1 MGFIS
6 PKKLLDSRINTL
18 FGPLHGENVLYCGM
32 DEAGRGPWAG
42 PVVACALVFKNG
54 SIRLPGLKDSKKL
67 SADKREHL
75 YQKIARQSYF
85 GLGRAEADEIDEF
98 GLIKATK
105 LAYERALGQLIER
118 INTDF
123 VRDPESHSVQKFNH
137 SNQHGTNQSKK
148 NTPVLEANAIQTS
161 NNCSLNEHYSLQL
174 FIDGRDKFNLPY
186 PAISI
191 IKGDEKVKLIACA
204 SIMAKVERD
213 RIMCEMA
220 KEYLNYGFEKHMG
233 YGTALHQKMLA
244 KWGICDQHRKSY
256 SPVRKFI
263 DL

>member
-1 MGFIS
+1 M
-6 PKKLLDSRINTL
+6 LDGRINTL
-18 FGPLHGENVLYCGM
+18 FGPLHGENVLCCGM

-42 PVVACALVFKNG
+42 PVVACALVFKKG
-54 SIRLPGLKDSKKL
+54 SIRLPGIKDSKKL
-67 SADKREHL
+67 SAIKRNQM

-85 GLGRAEADEIDEF
+85 GIGRAEAAEIDEM

-105 LAYERALGQLIER
+105 VAYERALSGLVEKIKCDSKHEQ
-118 INTDF
+118 N
-123 VRDPESHSVQKFNH
+123 SHSGQKSNH
-137 SNQHGTNQSKK
+137 SLPNRTNPYRE
-148 NTPVLEANAIQTS
+148 NHPALDANAIQIF
-161 NNCSLNEHYSLQL
+161 NNCPLNELYSLQL

-213 RIMCEMA
+213 KIMRELA
-220 KEYLNYGFEKHMG
+220 QKHSNYGFEKHMG

-256 SPVRKFI
+256 APVRKYI
-263 DL
+263 V

>member
-1 MGFIS
+1 M
-6 PKKLLDSRINTL
+6 DTL
-18 FGPLHGENVLYCGM
+18 FGPLHGEKVFYCGM

-67 SADKREHL
+67 CAQKREQM
-75 YQKIARQSYF
+75 YQKIARQSYY
-85 GLGRAEADEIDEF
+85 GIGRAEAAEIDCF

-105 LAYERALGQLIER
+105 LAYERGLGQLIER

-123 VRDPESHSVQKFNH
+123 VRDPESHSVQNSNH

-148 NTPVLEANAIQTS
+148 NTPILEASAIQSS
-161 NNCSLNEHYSLQL
+161 NNSSLNELYSLQL

-213 RIMCEMA
+213 KIMCELA
-220 KEYLNYGFEKHMG
+220 KKHQNYGFEKHMG

-244 KWGICDQHRKSY
+244 KWGVCDQHRKSY
-256 SPVRKFI
+256 TPVRKFI
-263 DL
+263 VL